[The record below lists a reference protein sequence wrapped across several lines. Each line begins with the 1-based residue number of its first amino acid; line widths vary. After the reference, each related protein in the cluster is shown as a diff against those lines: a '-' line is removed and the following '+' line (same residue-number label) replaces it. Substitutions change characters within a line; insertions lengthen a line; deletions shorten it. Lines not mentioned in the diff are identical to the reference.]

1 MYPSEATCV
10 NEKTKIVTQ
19 KDVDD
24 LLAELKG
31 MNLMERI
38 LTKHND
44 VRTPMDDA
52 IINSKVSIV
61 SILNLY
67 CSIFLMEHEIP
78 K

>member
-1 MYPSEATCV
+1 MFPSEATCV
-10 NEKTKIVTQ
+10 NDKRKIFTQ

-24 LLAELKG
+24 LLEELKG

-52 IINSKVSIV
+52 MINSKVSIV

-67 CSIFLMEHEIP
+67 CSIFLMEHGIP
-78 K
+78 Q

>member
-1 MYPSEATCV
+1 MFPSEATCV
-10 NEKTKIVTQ
+10 NDKRKILTQ

-24 LLAELKG
+24 LLEELKG

-52 IINSKVSIV
+52 MINSKVSIV

-67 CSIFLMEHEIP
+67 CSIFLMEHGIP
-78 K
+78 Q